1 MVYEVI
7 GAISGL
13 ITEPI
18 KGAKKEG
25 HLLKKLSLKHILWKI
40 K

>member
-1 MVYEVI
+1 MVYEII

-18 KGAKKEG
+18 KGGKKEG
-25 HLLKKLSLKHILWKI
+25 T
-40 K
+40 